1 METAECSKALLR
13 REAMLDPLQTSS
25 PSPACVVS
33 GPPPLIL
40 HWEGEDG
47 ERPLLLLFD
56 SPGEAE
62 ATGRQE
68 EGVPGRGAPWW
79 GPPTKPAA
87 SPFDT
92 FSIKLCTSLSWIQ
105 ELAEELGWAGG

>member
-13 REAMLDPLQTSS
+13 SEAMLEPRQTSS

-47 ERPLLLLFD
+47 ERPLLLLLLLFD

-68 EGVPGRGAPWW
+68 EGAPWW
-79 GPPTKPAA
+79 GAPTKPAA

-92 FSIKLCTSLSWIQ
+92 FSIKLCTSLSWIH
-105 ELAEELGWAGG
+105 ELADEFG

>member
-13 REAMLDPLQTSS
+13 REAILEPRQTSS
-25 PSPACVVS
+25 PSPAWVVS

-47 ERPLLLLFD
+47 ERPLLLLLFD

-68 EGVPGRGAPWW
+68 EGLPGRGAP
-79 GPPTKPAA
+79 
-87 SPFDT
+87 
-92 FSIKLCTSLSWIQ
+92 
-105 ELAEELGWAGG
+105 

>member
-1 METAECSKALLR
+1 
-13 REAMLDPLQTSS
+13 MLEPRQTSS

-47 ERPLLLLFD
+47 ERPLLLLLLLFV

-68 EGVPGRGAPWW
+68 EGAPWW
-79 GPPTKPAA
+79 GAPTKPAA
-87 SPFDT
+87 SPLDT

-105 ELAEELGWAGG
+105 ELAEELGWVGG

>member
-13 REAMLDPLQTSS
+13 SEAMLEPRQTSS
-25 PSPACVVS
+25 PSPAWVVS

-47 ERPLLLLFD
+47 ERPLLLLLLFD
-56 SPGEAE
+56 SPGEVE

-68 EGVPGRGAPWW
+68 EGLPGRGAPWW
-79 GPPTKPAA
+79 GVPTKPAA

-105 ELAEELGWAGG
+105 ELADELG

>member
-1 METAECSKALLR
+1 
-13 REAMLDPLQTSS
+13 MLEPRQTSS
-25 PSPACVVS
+25 PSPAWVVS

-47 ERPLLLLFD
+47 ERPLLLFD

-68 EGVPGRGAPWW
+68 EGLPGRGAP
-79 GPPTKPAA
+79 
-87 SPFDT
+87 
-92 FSIKLCTSLSWIQ
+92 
-105 ELAEELGWAGG
+105 

>member
-13 REAMLDPLQTSS
+13 RDAMLDPLQTSS

-56 SPGEAE
+56 SPGEEE
-62 ATGRQE
+62 ATGRQD
-68 EGVPGRGAPWW
+68 EGVPWCA
-79 GPPTKPAA
+79 PPTKPTA

-92 FSIKLCTSLSWIQ
+92 FSIKLCTSLSWIH
-105 ELAEELGWAGG
+105 ELADEFG

>member
-1 METAECSKALLR
+1 
-13 REAMLDPLQTSS
+13 MLDPLQTSS

-56 SPGEAE
+56 SPGEEE
-62 ATGRQE
+62 ATGRQD
-68 EGVPGRGAPWW
+68 EGVPWCA
-79 GPPTKPAA
+79 PPTKTAA

-92 FSIKLCTSLSWIQ
+92 FSIKLCTSLSWIH
-105 ELAEELGWAGG
+105 ELADEFG

>member
-13 REAMLDPLQTSS
+13 REAILEPRQTSS

-47 ERPLLLLFD
+47 ERPLLLLLLLLFD

-68 EGVPGRGAPWW
+68 EGVPCKAAPWW
-79 GPPTKPAA
+79 GPPTKPA
-87 SPFDT
+87 SPLDT

-105 ELAEELGWAGG
+105 EVAEELG

>member
-13 REAMLDPLQTSS
+13 SEAMLEPRQTSS

-68 EGVPGRGAPWW
+68 EGVPWW
-79 GPPTKPAA
+79 GAPTKPAA
-87 SPFDT
+87 SPLDT

-105 ELAEELGWAGG
+105 ELAEELGWVGG

>member
-13 REAMLDPLQTSS
+13 RDAMLDPLQTSS

-56 SPGEAE
+56 SPGEEE
-62 ATGRQE
+62 ATGRQD
-68 EGVPGRGAPWW
+68 EGVPWCA
-79 GPPTKPAA
+79 PPTKPAA

-92 FSIKLCTSLSWIQ
+92 FSIKLCTSLSWIH
-105 ELAEELGWAGG
+105 ELADEFG